1 MSQSIGSWKLGQA
14 QIVITTQGD
23 GYQLTLRLAEQSV
36 AVSNIS
42 KDELLEFSRLTQTLQ
57 PIETPFERWDGQSGG

>member
-23 GYQLTLRLAEQSV
+23 GYQLTLTLAEQSV

>member
-1 MSQSIGSWKLGQA
+1 MNQSVGSWQLGEA
-14 QIVITTQGD
+14 RLVIATQGD
-23 GYQLTLRLAEQSV
+23 GYQLTLTLADQSV

-42 KDELLEFSRLTQTLQ
+42 KDELLEFSRLHQLIQ